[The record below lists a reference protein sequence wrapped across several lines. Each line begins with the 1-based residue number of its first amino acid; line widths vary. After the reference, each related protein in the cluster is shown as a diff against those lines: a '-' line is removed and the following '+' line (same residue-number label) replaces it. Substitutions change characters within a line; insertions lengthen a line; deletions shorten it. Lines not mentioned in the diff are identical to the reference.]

1 VIVFLSAHA
10 RPAQTYHPAAGLPAG
25 AHLADRSQPR
35 RKAMLKKIVAAALA
49 LWCLTA
55 NPAFAHVGLGHVAGF
70 AHGFVHPLSGLD
82 HIIAMVAVGLYAAN
96 LGGRNL
102 WLVPSAFVATMIV
115 GGILGYGGVP
125 LPLVERGIG
134 LSVVVMSLAV
144 AAGVS
149 LPTVAAMAL
158 VSLFALFHG
167 HAHGSEGTELAS
179 FVPYAAGF
187 VIATASLH
195 FAGIGLG
202 LGLDK
207 FGASASLALKRAVGV
222 AGALAGVAILA
233 GVV

>member
-1 VIVFLSAHA
+1 
-10 RPAQTYHPAAGLPAG
+10 
-25 AHLADRSQPR
+25 
-35 RKAMLKKIVAAALA
+35 MLKKIVGATLA

-55 NPAFAHVGLGHVAGF
+55 GPAFAHVGLGHVSGF
-70 AHGFVHPLSGLD
+70 AHGFIHPLSGFD
-82 HIIAMVAVGLYAAN
+82 HIIAMVAVGLYAVN

-102 WLVPSAFVATMIV
+102 WLVPSAFVGMMIF
-115 GGILGYGGVP
+115 GGILGFSGVP
-125 LPLVERGIG
+125 LPLVEKGIG

-158 VSLFALFHG
+158 VGLFALFHG
-167 HAHGSEGTELAS
+167 HAHGSEGTMLSS
-179 FVPYAAGF
+179 FLPYAAGF

-195 FAGIGLG
+195 IAGIGLG

-207 FGASASLALKRAVGV
+207 FGSSASLALKRVVGV
-222 AGALAGVAILA
+222 TGALAGIAILA

>member
-1 VIVFLSAHA
+1 
-10 RPAQTYHPAAGLPAG
+10 
-25 AHLADRSQPR
+25 
-35 RKAMLKKIVAAALA
+35 MLKEIAAAAMA
-49 LWCLTA
+49 LWCVTA
-55 NPAFAHVGLGHVAGF
+55 GPAFAHVGLGHVGGF

-82 HIIAMVAVGLYAAN
+82 HIIAMVAVGLYAAH

-102 WLVPSAFVATMIV
+102 WLVPSAFVATMIF
-115 GGILGYGGVP
+115 GGILGYSGVP

-134 LSVVVMSLAV
+134 LSVDGRQVDADCDSQ
-144 AAGVS
+144 
-149 LPTVAAMAL
+149 THDNAAMAL

-167 HAHGSEGTELAS
+167 HAHGGEGSALSS
-179 FVPYAAGF
+179 FLPSAAGF

-207 FGASASLALKRAVGV
+207 FGTSASLAFKRAVGV

>member
-1 VIVFLSAHA
+1 
-10 RPAQTYHPAAGLPAG
+10 
-25 AHLADRSQPR
+25 
-35 RKAMLKKIVAAALA
+35 MLRKIVAAAVA
-49 LWCLTA
+49 LWCFTGG
-55 NPAFAHVGLGHVAGF
+55 PAFAHVGLGHVTGF

-102 WLVPSAFVATMIV
+102 WLVPSAFVATMII
-115 GGILGYGGVP
+115 GGILGYSGFS
-125 LPLVERGIG
+125 LPLVEGGIG
-134 LSVVVMSLAV
+134 LSVVVMSLVV
-144 AAGVS
+144 AAGVN
-149 LPTVAAMAL
+149 LPTGAAMAL

-167 HAHGSEGTELAS
+167 HAHGSEGTALAS
-179 FVPYAAGF
+179 FLPYAAGF

-207 FGASASLALKRAVGV
+207 FGTSASLALKRAVGV
-222 AGALAGVAILA
+222 AGAIAGVAILA